1 MLGICSQHR
10 PKPKAQTNKSH
21 KIKVPQK
28 TLVAQK
34 TFCAVLPLSVARL
47 SSLFPLPTFSVVLS
61 ESSTSWSMWAAC
73 MLRLVASV
81 DCSSAISVSDFSVWL
96 LAVSTYQGRERE
108 REKKK
113 GYTSGTYRTL
123 SSWSSYCLSISWFSC
138 ANSCSC
144 SGSSWFSITALDSS
158 CVYVDLAL

>member
-1 MLGICSQHR
+1 MLGIYSQHR
-10 PKPKAQTNKSH
+10 PKPEAQINKSH

-28 TLVAQK
+28 TVVAQK

-96 LAVSTYQGRERE
+96 LAVSTYQGRE
-108 REKKK
+108 K
-113 GYTSGTYRTL
+113 GYSSGTYRTL
-123 SSWSSYCLSISWFSC
+123 SSWSSYCLSMSWFSC

-144 SGSSWFSITALDSS
+144 SGSSWFSITTLDSS
-158 CVYVDLAL
+158 CAYVDLAR